1 MIIYILHVT
10 VITTVC
16 FVFYK
21 LMLQK
26 ETFYRLNRWT
36 LMGCLAVSFGLP
48 LLPVPQSWSWRTKL
62 DRLVEAGRREWRGNA
77 VAKADPK
84 GNNVVSMADQRG
96 KSAIAGPVIVQDEI
110 LTSPHIVVRQ
120 ALKATRRKISAK
132 RNKMDSDP
140 VGKAADS
147 IWPTTPNQG
156 TGLKDGNYA
165 WATGQDHNTGAGQ
178 DHAWAT
184 GKSASTTGQ
193 GALVMGKTDGL
204 PDKVEKADKTEKATE
219 APLLRLETMAT
230 AGTPVGKEN
239 AGTLAGLFSRASL
252 FRLLKGL
259 FYCYLLGV
267 LLFGLNFLLQLFVLL
282 YQSYC
287 RPVIKDGRFRIVEV
301 SGNRAPCS
309 FGNTIF
315 INPENYDWETYNQIL
330 IHEKIHVSGRH
341 TLDILL
347 AEIALIIQWFNPFAW
362 LYRREVE
369 NNLEFLTDASVLLH
383 QEVERSA
390 YQLSLLRVSA
400 PQLSFSLTNNYNQ
413 SLLKRRIVM
422 MNSKRSSLHTIWKY
436 FFLIPI
442 FTVLVCALNKPT
454 SAFGA
459 AVRHLVKGAAPAG
472 RSHTAGL
479 VGLPDFWFM
488 GASAAGADTTK
499 HPGKAKADSTNKDG
513 GKDVGSSGSGSSS
526 SDGDSEGVGYSQV
539 ELDAAMQGGMSAED
553 ALERQKQNLERAK
566 LQGQMALDMIQ
577 LHVPDE
583 QIRVLTKNLAV
594 QQRAVDLQLRVDP
607 QVQVDLANQDMLR
620 QSIKVNVDPVN
631 ISWSGMKGAFRGIG
645 DSDLRDGSWFATSSS
660 SNDRISFELKAEDE
674 DHSWSSG
681 FTVDKS
687 EITPFPGSGNVEF
700 KLIREAGTIS
710 FKGQFDGQEGFGHF
724 HFVPDPGY
732 YSALK
737 QLGVEDLEDRRQFSF
752 FTVNIKKDYVD
763 MIVHNGYPHIP
774 SRDLISFAAMHIDK
788 EFIQYW
794 HGSGL
799 VDADEPRNLI
809 SLKALHIDRSYV
821 DELKAEGYDHLDMR
835 DLQSMRAQHIDRA
848 YIRSLGRVKGEEV
861 IPVRDLVTYK
871 ALHIDSAYLDG
882 LRKVGYDNLSRNEIS
897 SLYSMRV
904 MPEYIKSLQDLGYKE
919 LTVRDLTS
927 LKAMHVT
934 TEDIKGFRDIGF
946 KELDV
951 RQLSSFKAM
960 KITPEFVKGFQTIG
974 YKDLDARHLN
984 TFKSMGITPE
994 FIKGFTDLGY
1004 DDISA
1009 NQLSSLKAMS
1019 ITPEFVKAFKE
1030 VGFDHI
1036 PINQL
1041 TSLKAT
1047 GVNAEYISKMR
1058 AKGFDSKDLNKYI
1071 RLRSDFN

>member
-1 MIIYILHVT
+1 MITYILHVT

-16 FVFYK
+16 FLFYK

-36 LMGCLAVSFGLP
+36 LLTCLAVSFGLP

-62 DRLVEAGRREWRGNA
+62 DELAVAGRRWGREHKPGNTVQA
-77 VAKADPK
+77 PQAAPVISQVAPVILQDE
-84 GNNVVSMADQRG
+84 VLVDS
-96 KSAIAGPVIVQDEI
+96 PVIV
-110 LTSPHIVVRQ
+110 RR
-120 ALKATRRKISAK
+120 ATKGRKHSHPAK
-132 RNKMDSDP
+132 LVADS
-140 VGKAADS
+140 KLAADYS
-147 IWPTTPNQG
+147 GRI
-156 TGLKDGNYA
+156 
-165 WATGQDHNTGAGQ
+165 GQDVAAGGSS
-178 DHAWAT
+178 D
-184 GKSASTTGQ
+184 K
-193 GALVMGKTDGL
+193 
-204 PDKVEKADKTEKATE
+204 DKVTETQ
-219 APLLRLETMAT
+219 LLRLQAVAT
-230 AGTPVGKEN
+230 AGTPAGEGD
-239 AGTLAGLFSRASL
+239 AGTPARLFSGASL

-267 LLFGLNFLLQLFVLL
+267 LVFGLNFLLQLAVLL
-282 YQSYC
+282 YQSYS

-315 INPENYDWETYNQIL
+315 INPANYDWETYNQIL

-347 AEIALIIQWFNPFAW
+347 AEIALVIQWFNPFAW

-400 PQLSFSLTNNYNQ
+400 PQLSFSITNNYNQ

-442 FTVLVCALNKPT
+442 FTGLVCALNRPVA
-454 SAFGA
+454 AFGA
-459 AVRHLVKGAAPAG
+459 ASNHFSGK
-472 RSHTAGL
+472 TAGFAGSGR
-479 VGLPDFWFM
+479 VTGDGGETGLLKLPNFWLP
-488 GASAAGADTTK
+488 AAGATGTDTTK
-499 HPGKAKADSTNKDG
+499 HPAKAKDSVIG
-513 GKDVGSSGSGSSS
+513 GGTIIVPSEAITIGSGSSEGSGVVS
-526 SDGDSEGVGYSQV
+526 SGGDDNNESYGYTQREKLYIDQAGQNVAVSIAPMKMNVQLSEPLTIVKQPLNLQYSTIDV
-539 ELDAAMQGGMSAED
+539 E
-553 ALERQKQNLERAK
+553 
-566 LQGQMALDMIQ
+566 
-577 LHVPDE
+577 P
-583 QIRVLTKNLAV
+583 RVLVNLA
-594 QQRAVDLQLRVDP
+594 Q
-607 QVQVDLANQDMLR
+607 QDMLR
-620 QSIKVNVDPVN
+620 KSVKVYVDPVN
-631 ISWSGMKGAFRGIG
+631 ISYSGMKGAFNILG
-645 DSDLRDGSWFATSSS
+645 DSDLRDGSWFATSSG

-687 EITPFPGSGNVEF
+687 ELNPFPGSGTVEF
-700 KLIREAGTIS
+700 KLTREAGTIS

-737 QLGVEDLEDRRQFSF
+737 QMGVEDMEDRRQFSY
-752 FTVNIKKDYVD
+752 FTLNIKKDYVN
-763 MIVHNGYPHIP
+763 MVLHNGYPHIS
-774 SRDLISFAAMHIDK
+774 SRDLISFAAMHIDQ

-799 VDADEPRNLI
+799 ADADEPRNLI

-848 YIRSLGRVKGEEV
+848 YIHSLGRGKGEDV

-882 LRKVGYDNLSRNEIS
+882 LRKLGYDNLSRNEIS
-897 SLYSMRV
+897 SLYSMHV
-904 MPEYIKSLQDLGYKE
+904 SPEYIKSLQDLGYKD
-919 LTVRDLTS
+919 LSVRDLTN

-934 TEDIKGFRDIGF
+934 TEDIKGFRDIGVNN
-946 KELDV
+946 LDI
-951 RQLSSFKAM
+951 RQLDNFKAM
-960 KITPEFVKGFQTIG
+960 KITPEFVKGFQNIG
-974 YKDLDARHLN
+974 YKDLDARQLN
-984 TFKSMGITPE
+984 TLKSMDITPE

-1004 DDISA
+1004 TDISTG
-1009 NQLSSLKAMS
+1009 QLSSLKAMGV
-1019 ITPEFVKAFKE
+1019 TPEFVKAFKE

-1036 PINQL
+1036 PVNQL
-1041 TSLKAT
+1041 RSLKAT
-1047 GVNAEYISKMR
+1047 GVDADYITKMR

-1071 RLRSDFN
+1071 RLKSDFN

>member
-1 MIIYILHVT
+1 MITYILHVT

-16 FVFYK
+16 FLFYN

-36 LMGCLAVSFGLP
+36 LMTCLAVSFGLP

-62 DRLVEAGRREWRGNA
+62 DELAVAGRRWGREH
-77 VAKADPK
+77 K
-84 GNNVVSMADQRG
+84 GSQAPQ
-96 KSAIAGPVIVQDEI
+96 AAPVISESSPVILQDGSFVD
-110 LTSPHIVVRQ
+110 SPVTARP
-120 ALKATRRKISAK
+120 AAKFRRHSHPAK
-132 RNKMDSDP
+132 L
-140 VGKAADS
+140 VADS
-147 IWPTTPNQG
+147 KLVAG
-156 TGLKDGNYA
+156 TN
-165 WATGQDHNTGAGQ
+165 GQDYSGRI
-178 DHAWAT
+178 
-184 GKSASTTGQ
+184 GQ
-193 GALVMGKTDGL
+193 GAVAGGKVAVAGGEAGAVGGKGGGAS
-204 PDKVEKADKTEKATE
+204 DKDQVTETQ
-219 APLLRLETMAT
+219 LLRLQAAAT
-230 AGTPVGKEN
+230 AGTPAGEGD
-239 AGTLAGLFSRASL
+239 AGTLAGASV

-267 LLFGLNFLLQLFVLL
+267 LLFGLNFLLQLAVLL

-315 INPENYDWETYNQIL
+315 INPANYDWETYNQIL

-347 AEIALIIQWFNPFAW
+347 AEIALVIQWFNPFAW

-400 PQLSFSLTNNYNQ
+400 PQLSFSITNNYNQ

-442 FTVLVCALNKPT
+442 FTALVCALNRPVA
-454 SAFGA
+454 AFGA
-459 AVRHLVKGAAPAG
+459 ASNHFSGK
-472 RSHTAGL
+472 TAGFAGSGR
-479 VGLPDFWFM
+479 VTGDSGETGLLKLPNFWLL
-488 GASAAGADTTK
+488 AAEATGTDTTK
-499 HPGKAKADSTNKDG
+499 HPAKAKDSVIGDG
-513 GKDVGSSGSGSSS
+513 TIIVPAEAITIGGGSGEGSGVVSSG
-526 SDGDSEGVGYSQV
+526 GDDNNESYGYTQREKMYIDQAGQHVAVSIAPMKMNVQLSEALTIVKQPLNLQYSTFDV
-539 ELDAAMQGGMSAED
+539 E
-553 ALERQKQNLERAK
+553 
-566 LQGQMALDMIQ
+566 
-577 LHVPDE
+577 P
-583 QIRVLTKNLAV
+583 RVLVNLA
-594 QQRAVDLQLRVDP
+594 Q
-607 QVQVDLANQDMLR
+607 QDMLR
-620 QSIKVNVDPVN
+620 KSVKVNVDPVN
-631 ISWSGMKGAFRGIG
+631 IAYGYGGIKQVFVMGG
-645 DSDLRDGSWFATSSS
+645 DSDLRDGSWFATSSG

-674 DHSWSSG
+674 DRSWSSG

-687 EITPFPGSGNVEF
+687 ELNPFPGSGTVEF

-724 HFVPDPGY
+724 HFVPDPTF

-737 QLGVEDLEDRRQFSF
+737 QLGVEDLEDRRQFSY

-763 MIVHNGYPHIP
+763 MIVHNGYPHIS

-799 VDADEPRNLI
+799 TDADEPRNLI
-809 SLKALHIDRSYV
+809 SLKALHIDHSYV

-835 DLQSMRAQHIDRA
+835 ELQSMRAQHIDRA
-848 YIRSLGRVKGEEV
+848 YIHSLGRGKGEDI

-897 SLYSMRV
+897 SLYSMHV
-904 MPEYIKSLQDLGYKE
+904 SPEYIKSLQDLGYKD
-919 LTVRDLTS
+919 LSVRDLTN

-934 TEDIKGFRDIGF
+934 TEDIKGFRDIGVNN
-946 KELDV
+946 LDI
-951 RQLSSFKAM
+951 RQLDNFKAM
-960 KITPEFVKGFQTIG
+960 KITPEFVKGFQNIG
-974 YKDLDARHLN
+974 YKDLDARQLN
-984 TFKSMGITPE
+984 TLKSMDISPE

-1004 DDISA
+1004 TDISIG
-1009 NQLSSLKAMS
+1009 QLSSLKAMK
-1019 ITPEFVKAFKE
+1019 ITPEFVKAFKG

-1036 PINQL
+1036 PVNQL
-1041 TSLKAT
+1041 SSLKAT
-1047 GVNAEYISKMR
+1047 GVDADYITKMR
-1058 AKGFDSKDLNKYI
+1058 AKGFDSRDLNKYI
-1071 RLRSDFN
+1071 RLKSDFN

>member
-1 MIIYILHVT
+1 MITYILHVT
-10 VITTVC
+10 VITTIC
-16 FVFYK
+16 FLFYK

-77 VAKADPK
+77 VAKADPQ
-84 GNNVVSMADQRG
+84 GGAAVVP
-96 KSAIAGPVIVQDEI
+96 PVILQDEF
-110 LTSPHIVVRQ
+110 LAESPVVIRQ
-120 ALKATRRKISAK
+120 AAKATHRKVSAK
-132 RNKMDSDP
+132 RNKMYSDP

-147 IWPTTPNQG
+147 SWSGTDSGGQRVDAGWVSTTPNQATRAKG
-156 TGLKDGNYA
+156 QAYA
-165 WATGQDHNTGAGQ
+165 VGTGQDAAATGNTGRSS
-178 DHAWAT
+178 D
-184 GKSASTTGQ
+184 
-193 GALVMGKTDGL
+193 
-204 PDKVEKADKTEKATE
+204 KATE
-219 APLLRLETMAT
+219 APLLRLETIAT

-239 AGTLAGLFSRASL
+239 AGTLARLFSRAGL
-252 FRLLKGL
+252 FRLLKGV
-259 FYCYLLGV
+259 FDCYLLGV
-267 LLFGLNFLLQLFVLL
+267 LLFGLNFLFQLAVLL

-315 INPENYDWETYNQIL
+315 INPENYDWEIYNQIL

-442 FTVLVCALNKPT
+442 FTVLVCALNRPT
-454 SAFGA
+454 LAFGA
-459 AVRHLVKGAAPAG
+459 AARHFVKNVGAVTG
-472 RSHTAGL
+472 HGHTAGL
-479 VGLPDFWFM
+479 VRLPDFWFM
-488 GASAAGADTTK
+488 TASAVADTTK
-499 HPGKAKADSTNKDG
+499 HPVKAKADSTNKDG
-513 GKDVGSSGSGSSS
+513 DKGVGSSGSGSSV
-526 SDGDSEGVGYSQV
+526 SDGDSDGAGYSNAQ
-539 ELDAAMQGGMSAED
+539 LDAAAQGDMNAQD
-553 ALERQKQNLERAK
+553 VLERQRLNLERAK

-583 QIRVLTKNLAV
+583 QIRVMTKNLAV
-594 QQRAVDLQLRVDP
+594 QQRAFDVQLRVDP
-607 QVQVDLANQDMLR
+607 QVQINLANQDMLR
-620 QSIKVNVDPVN
+620 QSIKVDVDPVN

-724 HFVPDPGY
+724 HFVPDAGY

-737 QLGVEDLEDRRQFSF
+737 QLGVEDMEDRRQFSY

-763 MIVHNGYPHIP
+763 MIVHNGYPHIS

-809 SLKALHIDRSYV
+809 SLKALHIDHSYV
-821 DELKAEGYDHLDMR
+821 DELKAEGYDHLDIR

-848 YIRSLGRVKGEEV
+848 YIRSLGRGKGEDI

-897 SLYSMRV
+897 SLYSMHV

-919 LTVRDLTS
+919 LTVRDLTN

-934 TEDIKGFRDIGF
+934 TEDIKGFRDIGY
-946 KELDV
+946 KDLDV

-960 KITPEFVKGFQTIG
+960 KITPEFVKGFQSIG
-974 YKDLDARHLN
+974 YKDLDARKLS
-984 TFKSMGITPE
+984 TFKSMGVTPE
-994 FIKGFTDLGY
+994 FIKGFTDMGY
-1004 DDISA
+1004 EDISA
-1009 NQLSSLKAMS
+1009 NQLSSLKATGV
-1019 ITPEFVKAFKE
+1019 TPEFVKAFKE

-1036 PINQL
+1036 PVNQL
-1041 TSLKAT
+1041 TSLKAM

-1071 RLRSDFN
+1071 RLKNDFN

>member
-1 MIIYILHVT
+1 MITYILHVT

-16 FVFYK
+16 FLFYK

-62 DRLVEAGRREWRGNA
+62 DRLVEAGRREWRSNT
-77 VAKADPK
+77 VAKVDPK
-84 GNNVVSMADQRG
+84 EGAAVVHPIILQDEFLADSPVVFRQAVKVARRKVSIKPKTAG
-96 KSAIAGPVIVQDEI
+96 PNWSGTAKGGTAMDVTAMDVTAIGKVAMETAPGKTATAKSAMAK
-110 LTSPHIVVRQ
+110 T
-120 ALKATRRKISAK
+120 ATEKTA
-132 RNKMDSDP
+132 P
-140 VGKAADS
+140 
-147 IWPTTPNQG
+147 
-156 TGLKDGNYA
+156 
-165 WATGQDHNTGAGQ
+165 
-178 DHAWAT
+178 
-184 GKSASTTGQ
+184 
-193 GALVMGKTDGL
+193 GKTGGSSD
-204 PDKVEKADKTEKATE
+204 KATE

-239 AGTLAGLFSRASL
+239 AGTLANLFSRAGL
-252 FRLLKGL
+252 FRVLKGL

-267 LLFGLNFLLQLFVLL
+267 LLFGLNFLFQLAVLL
-282 YQSYC
+282 YQSYR

-347 AEIALIIQWFNPFAW
+347 AEMALVIQWFNPFAW

-442 FTVLVCALNKPT
+442 FTVLVCALNRPT
-454 SAFGA
+454 SALGA
-459 AVRHLVKGAAPAG
+459 AVGHLVKGGGGTAG
-472 RSHTAGL
+472 YPHTAGL
-479 VGLPDFWFM
+479 VSLPDFWFM
-488 GASAAGADTTK
+488 ASSPGADTTK
-499 HPGKAKADSTNKDG
+499 HPAKARPDSTS
-513 GKDVGSSGSGSSS
+513 KDVDKGVGSSS
-526 SDGDSEGVGYSQV
+526 SDGDSDDANYSKA
-539 ELDAAMQGGMSAED
+539 LLNASLSDGMSTGD
-553 ALERQKQNLERAK
+553 DLDRQKLNLERARLVDQMTLDAIK
-566 LQGQMALDMIQ
+566 LQ
-577 LHVPDE
+577 VPDA
-583 QIRVLTKNLAV
+583 QIKLELKNLALE
-594 QQRAVDLQLRVDP
+594 QRAIDMQLRIDP
-607 QVQVDLANQDMLR
+607 RVQVKLANLDMLR
-620 QSIKVNVDPVN
+620 QSIKVNVDPV
-631 ISWSGMKGAFRGIG
+631 IDSWSGMKGAFRGIG

-687 EITPFPGSGNVEF
+687 EITPFPGTGNVEF

-732 YSALK
+732 YTALK
-737 QLGVEDLEDRRQFSF
+737 QLGVEDVEDRRQFSY

-763 MIVHNGYPHIP
+763 MIVHNGYPHIS

-821 DELKAEGYDHLDMR
+821 DELKAAGYDHLEMR
-835 DLQSMRAQHIDRA
+835 DCS
-848 YIRSLGRVKGEEV
+848 
-861 IPVRDLVTYK
+861 P
-871 ALHIDSAYLDG
+871 
-882 LRKVGYDNLSRNEIS
+882 
-897 SLYSMRV
+897 
-904 MPEYIKSLQDLGYKE
+904 
-919 LTVRDLTS
+919 
-927 LKAMHVT
+927 
-934 TEDIKGFRDIGF
+934 
-946 KELDV
+946 
-951 RQLSSFKAM
+951 
-960 KITPEFVKGFQTIG
+960 
-974 YKDLDARHLN
+974 
-984 TFKSMGITPE
+984 
-994 FIKGFTDLGY
+994 
-1004 DDISA
+1004 
-1009 NQLSSLKAMS
+1009 
-1019 ITPEFVKAFKE
+1019 
-1030 VGFDHI
+1030 
-1036 PINQL
+1036 
-1041 TSLKAT
+1041 
-1047 GVNAEYISKMR
+1047 
-1058 AKGFDSKDLNKYI
+1058 
-1071 RLRSDFN
+1071 